1 MLTFVAYA
9 GLLAA
14 GCRSLPAG
22 GQGSQGLNQA
32 DADRFVTTVLLPQE
46 LRQWHEAQPPAGDL
60 PAGRAEPQQQ
70 IPAKDETTHSI
81 AGAPTP
87 LTSAAYQQTSNHSQK
102 TDQPRVV
109 LGGEALPK
117 GDVVLRPGDVIEVKF
132 FYTPELDVTQ
142 MVRPDGKIALQLVGE
157 VTVEATTPGQ
167 ITEHLL
173 GLYRPHLK
181 NPQITILV
189 KSLHDRRV
197 FVSGQV
203 IRPGIVDMPGEMT
216 IMEAIM
222 AAGGFDMREAQVA
235 SVIVVRQEGDHWQGY
250 ELNMKPTLKGYRTQ
264 PFFLRP
270 KDIVYVPRTK
280 IAEVGQWVDEHINKL
295 IPRLPFYFSMP
306 LGE

>member
-1 MLTFVAYA
+1 MLVAYT

-22 GQGSQGLNQA
+22 GQGSQGPK
-32 DADRFVTTVLLPQE
+32 DTEADRFMTTVFLPQE
-46 LRQWHEAQPPAGDL
+46 LRQWHE
-60 PAGRAEPQQQ
+60 PQQL
-70 IPAKDETTHSI
+70 IPATDETSHAI
-81 AGAPTP
+81 VEAPTP
-87 LTSAAYQQTSNHSQK
+87 LTGAADQQASNHSGK
-102 TDQPRVV
+102 TNQPRAA
-109 LGGEALPK
+109 LGGEALPR

-167 ITEHLL
+167 ITQQLL

-197 FVSGQV
+197 FVGGQV

-235 SVIVVRQEGDHWQGY
+235 SVIVVRQEGDHWQGVKFGGKARSP
-250 ELNMKPTLKGYRTQ
+250 ES
-264 PFFLRP
+264 
-270 KDIVYVPRTK
+270 
-280 IAEVGQWVDEHINKL
+280 AE
-295 IPRLPFYFSMP
+295 
-306 LGE
+306 